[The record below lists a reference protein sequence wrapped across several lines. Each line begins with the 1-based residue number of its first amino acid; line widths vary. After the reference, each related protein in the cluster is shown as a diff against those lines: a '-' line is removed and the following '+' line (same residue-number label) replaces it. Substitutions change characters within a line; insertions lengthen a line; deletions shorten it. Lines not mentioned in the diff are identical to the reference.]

1 MPLDISP
8 WTSFGLPGMVIGA
21 LFLTLWAIGKS
32 ILLKILDMQR
42 EERKEWREA
51 VVNMTTETNAVIR
64 ELTAVVQDMNGRSR
78 KYQDHL

>member
-1 MPLDISP
+1 MPDITP
-8 WTSFGLPGMVIGA
+8 WANFGLPGMVIGA

-51 VVNMTTETNAVIR
+51 VVAMTQETNEVIR
-64 ELTAVVQDMNGRSR
+64 GLTSAVQDMNGRSR
-78 KYQDHL
+78 RHDP